1 MAAATRVTPDP
12 GAGTKFPACSACL
25 MIDIEL
31 PPIPNGGY
39 LRAERRSAAITDG
52 DRISRPA

>member
-1 MAAATRVTPDP
+1 M
-12 GAGTKFPACSACL
+12 
-25 MIDIEL
+25 
-31 PPIPNGGY
+31 PPTPNGGY